1 MSTSTEEQLQRLLTG
16 LDATSPSG
24 ENLSYSIIYDTIRE
38 ARRADDASLEQ
49 GEWAVA
55 IKQAEWPKVAELC
68 ENALLHRTKDLQ
80 LAVWHSE
87 ASTRINGFDGL
98 TFGLRLVAGLLDRFW
113 ASAYP
118 QIVDDDVDERAAKL
132 EWLNVQLG
140 EAIRLVPL
148 TAPIHGG
155 YTWHQYRESR
165 EVENLG
171 LRSPELR
178 QAAIADGKL
187 AGDIFDRSVQ
197 HSGANWYQQLSEQL
211 DASRSALDTLEVC
224 VGKQFGRAAPS
235 LGEIRSA
242 LGDCIDVTSR
252 LLQQTGGHIATC
264 HEAGS
269 FSDHPPSPEVQPPL
283 TTMPVRSAKT
293 PHLRADAVQ
302 QLRAVAQYFR
312 SHEPH
317 SPVAP
322 LVERAARWAEMPLEE
337 WLQAVIKDDT
347 TLGHLKELLDIR
359 TS

>member
-1 MSTSTEEQLQRLLTG
+1 MSTSTEEQLQRLLAAF
-16 LDATSPSG
+16 DATSPSG
-24 ENLSYSIIYDTIRE
+24 ENLNYSIIYDSIRE

-49 GEWAVA
+49 GEWAVS
-55 IKQAEWPKVAELC
+55 IKQAEWPRVAQLC

-80 LAVWHSE
+80 LAVWHAE
-87 ASTRINGFDGL
+87 ACTRTNGFDGL
-98 TFGLRLVAGLLDRFW
+98 TFGLRLVTGLLDRFW

-118 QIVDDDVDERAAKL
+118 QMIDDDVDERAAKL

-140 EAIRLVPL
+140 DAIRLVPL

-165 EVENLG
+165 EVENLA

-197 HSGANWYQQLSEQL
+197 HSGAGWYQQLCGQL
-211 DASRSALDTLEVC
+211 EASQAALVALEKC
-224 VGKQFGRAAPS
+224 VNQYFGAAAPS

-242 LGDCIDVTSR
+242 LGVCFDVASR
-252 LLQQTGGHIATC
+252 LLQQTGGQVAIHRAT
-264 HEAGS
+264 ESLA
-269 FSDHPPSPEVQPPL
+269 DLPPSPEVLSPRAATPAM
-283 TTMPVRSAKT
+283 TTQT

-302 QLRAVAQYFR
+302 QLRAVAHYFR
-312 SHEPH
+312 THEPH

-337 WLQAVIKDDT
+337 WLQAVIKDDA
-347 TLGHLKELLDIR
+347 TLGHLNELLDIR

>member
-1 MSTSTEEQLQRLLTG
+1 MSTEEQLQRLLTA
-16 LDATSPSG
+16 LDGTSPSG
-24 ENLSYSIIYDTIRE
+24 ENLNYSVIYDTIRE

-55 IKQAEWPKVAELC
+55 IKQAEWPRVADLC

-87 ASTRINGFDGL
+87 ACTRINGFDGL

-140 EAIRLVPL
+140 DAIRLVPL
-148 TAPIHGG
+148 TAPLHGG

-165 EVENLG
+165 EVENLA

-197 HSGANWYQQLSEQL
+197 HSGANWYQQLSERL
-211 DASRSALDTLEVC
+211 DASRSTLHALEEC
-224 VGKQFGRAAPS
+224 VGKRFGVAAPS

-242 LGDCIDVTSR
+242 LIDCTDVTSR
-252 LLQQTGGHIATC
+252 LLQQTGGHVEIDEAT
-264 HEAGS
+264 ES
-269 FSDHPPSPEVQPPL
+269 PSDLPPSPEARSPL
-283 TTMPVRSAKT
+283 ATTPTLAAQSPNR
-293 PHLRADAVQ
+293 RGEAVQ
-302 QLRAVAQYFR
+302 QLRAIAHYFR
-312 SHEPH
+312 TYEPH

-337 WLQAVIKDDT
+337 WLQAVIKDDA

-359 TS
+359 AS